1 MPTMFTGI
9 MTNAWLAG
17 SLVAVVAGVVGFFV
31 VLRGAT
37 FAAHGVPL
45 ASFAGA
51 AGASL
56 VGVSTVFGLAAFSP
70 VVALAIG
77 FLGRRRR
84 SDVAT
89 ALVVAAM
96 LGLGALFLSWTV
108 DYASEI
114 YALLFGEVLGVT
126 DTEVWLSAAL
136 TGVAVLAVA
145 SLYRPLL
152 LTSVTPEVAEA
163 RGVRTIRVEL
173 LFLVL
178 MAIVTTLAV
187 PVVGTLLMFTLMVGP
202 PAAARAFVR
211 SPLAAIAASVA
222 IALVTVWAAIAASYL
237 TTWPIGFFVGVI
249 GAGWFVLGR
258 LVAARR

>member
-1 MPTMFTGI
+1 MFGSF

-17 SLVAVVAGVVGFFV
+17 SLVAMVAGVVGFFV

-37 FAAHGVPL
+37 FAAHGIPL

-56 VGVSTVFGLAAFSP
+56 IGVSSVAGLAAFSP
-70 VVALAIG
+70 VAALAVG
-77 FLGRRRR
+77 LLGRRRR

-108 DYASEI
+108 EYASEI
-114 YALLFGEVLGVT
+114 YALLFGEILGVT
-126 DTEVWLSAAL
+126 NTEVWLSAVL
-136 TGVAVLAVA
+136 TGATLLAVA
-145 SLYRPLL
+145 ILYRPLL
-152 LTSVTPEVAEA
+152 LSSVAREIAEA
-163 RGVRTIRVEL
+163 RGVHTGRVEL

-178 MAIVTTLAV
+178 MAVVTTLAV

-202 PAAARAFVR
+202 PAAARDFVR
-211 SPLAAIAASVA
+211 PPLAAMALSVA
-222 IALVTVWAAIAASYL
+222 IALVTVWVSIAAAFE
-237 TTWPIGFFVGVI
+237 TQWPIGFFVGVV
-249 GAGWFVLGR
+249 GAAWYVAGR
-258 LVAARR
+258 VVASRRR

>member
-1 MPTMFTGI
+1 
-9 MTNAWLAG
+9 
-17 SLVAVVAGVVGFFV
+17 VAVVAGVVGFFV

-51 AGASL
+51 AGASV
-56 VGVSTVFGLAAFSP
+56 VGVPAVVGLAVFSP
-70 VVALAIG
+70 VAAVAIG
-77 FLGRRRR
+77 LLGRRRR
-84 SDVAT
+84 SDVVT

-108 DYASEI
+108 EYASEI

-126 DTEVWLSAAL
+126 GTEVWLSAAL
-136 TGVAVLAVA
+136 TGAALLAVA
-145 SLYRPLL
+145 TLYRPLL
-152 LTSVTPEVAEA
+152 LSSVAGEVAEA
-163 RGVRTIRVEL
+163 RGVRTARLEL

-178 MAIVTTLAV
+178 MAVVTTLAV

-211 SPLAAIAASVA
+211 SPLAAMAASVG
-222 IALVTVWAAIAASYL
+222 IALVTVWLAIALAYE
-237 TTWPIGFFVGVI
+237 TTWPIGFFVGI
-249 GAGWFVLGR
+249 AGAAWYVLAR
-258 LVAARR
+258 VVAARRR

>member
-1 MPTMFTGI
+1 MFGGI

-37 FAAHGVPL
+37 FEAHGVPL

-51 AGASL
+51 AAASV
-56 VGVSTVFGLAAFSP
+56 VGVPTVVGLALFSP
-70 VVALAIG
+70 VAAVAIG
-77 FLGRRRR
+77 LLGRRRR
-84 SDVAT
+84 SDVVT

-108 DYASEI
+108 EYASEI

-126 DTEVWLSAAL
+126 GTEVWLSAAL
-136 TGVAVLAVA
+136 TGVAILSVGA
-145 SLYRPLL
+145 LYRPLL
-152 LTSVTPEVAEA
+152 LSSVAAEVAEA
-163 RGVRTIRVEL
+163 RGVRTARLEL

-178 MAIVTTLAV
+178 MAVVTTLAV
-187 PVVGTLLMFTLMVGP
+187 PVVGTLLMFSLMVGP

-211 SPLAAIAASVA
+211 SPLAAMAASVG
-222 IALVTVWAAIAASYL
+222 IALVTVWLSIALAYE
-237 TTWPIGFFVGVI
+237 TTWPIGFFVGAG
-249 GAGWFVLGR
+249 GAAWYVLAR
-258 LVAARR
+258 MVAARRR

>member
-1 MPTMFTGI
+1 MFTGI

-17 SLVAVVAGVVGFFV
+17 SLVAVVAGVVGFFI

-56 VGVSTVFGLAAFSP
+56 VGVSSVVGLAVFSP

-108 DYASEI
+108 EYASEI
-114 YALLFGEVLGVT
+114 YALLFGEVLGVSG
-126 DTEVWLSAAL
+126 TEVWLSAAL
-136 TGVAVLAVA
+136 TGAAVLAVA
-145 SLYRPLL
+145 ALYRPLL
-152 LTSVTPEVAEA
+152 LTSVAPEVAEA
-163 RGVRTIRVEL
+163 RGIRAVRLEL

-202 PAAARAFVR
+202 PAAARALVR
-211 SPLAAIAASVA
+211 APFAAMVGSVA
-222 IALVTVWAAIAASYL
+222 VALVTVWVAIAAAYE
-237 TTWPIGFFVGVI
+237 TTWPIGFFVGAM
-249 GAGWFVLGR
+249 GAAWYVAGR
-258 LVAARR
+258 AVAARRG

>member
-1 MPTMFTGI
+1 

-51 AGASL
+51 AGASV
-56 VGVSTVFGLAAFSP
+56 VGVPAVVGLAVFSP
-70 VVALAIG
+70 VAAVAIG
-77 FLGRRRR
+77 LLGRRRR
-84 SDVAT
+84 SDVVT

-108 DYASEI
+108 EYASEI

-126 DTEVWLSAAL
+126 GTEVWLSAAL
-136 TGVAVLAVA
+136 TGAAILSVAA
-145 SLYRPLL
+145 LYRPLL
-152 LTSVTPEVAEA
+152 LSSVASEIAEA
-163 RGVRTIRVEL
+163 RGVRTARLEL

-178 MAIVTTLAV
+178 MAVVTTLAV

-202 PAAARAFVR
+202 PAAARVFVR
-211 SPLAAIAASVA
+211 SPLAAMIASVG
-222 IALVTVWAAIAASYL
+222 IALVTVWLSIALAYE
-237 TTWPIGFFVGVI
+237 TTWPVGFFVGAA
-249 GAGWFVLGR
+249 GAAWYVLAR
-258 LVAARR
+258 MVAARRR

>member
-1 MPTMFTGI
+1 MFGGI

-51 AGASL
+51 AGASV
-56 VGVSTVFGLAAFSP
+56 VGVPAVVGLAVFSP
-70 VVALAIG
+70 VAAVAIG
-77 FLGRRRR
+77 LLGRRRR
-84 SDVAT
+84 SDVVT

-108 DYASEI
+108 EYASEI

-126 DTEVWLSAAL
+126 GTEVWLSAAL
-136 TGVAVLAVA
+136 TGAALLAVA
-145 SLYRPLL
+145 TLYRPLL
-152 LTSVTPEVAEA
+152 LSSVAGEVAEA
-163 RGVRTIRVEL
+163 RGVRTARLEL

-178 MAIVTTLAV
+178 MAVVTTLAV

-211 SPLAAIAASVA
+211 SPLAAMAASVG
-222 IALVTVWAAIAASYL
+222 IALVTVWLAIALAYE
-237 TTWPIGFFVGVI
+237 TTWPIGFFVGI
-249 GAGWFVLGR
+249 AGAAWYVLAR
-258 LVAARR
+258 VVAARRR